1 MSTAENKA
9 ERETVKAVVMAGG
22 EGSRLRPLTS
32 NLPKPMVPIGN
43 QPIMEHIL
51 TLLKR
56 HGITEVIATIHYLG
70 DEIRSYFGD
79 GSDFGVDLQ
88 YSVETSPLGTAGSVK
103 RAEAMLREGT
113 FLIISGDALT
123 DCDLDKALEFHREK
137 RSKATIVLSRVPNP
151 LEFGVVITA
160 EDGRIE
166 RFLEK
171 PGWSEVFSDTVNTG
185 IYILEPEIFNRME
198 PNQPA
203 DWSADVFPQLLA
215 DGAPIYGYVMNEYW
229 CDIGSLSQYREAQ
242 EDLLSRRVNL
252 PIIGGEATSD
262 GSGRFVGP
270 NCTID
275 EEVHLIPPVCIG
287 RNCRIKRGARI
298 GPYSSIGDNAHIE
311 EEAHIERSVVW
322 DNVYIG
328 PNVGIHSATV
338 GSRCTIKRDTV
349 IREDAVV
356 GDRCF
361 IDVGCTIRPRI
372 KIWPDKSVERGSTV
386 TMSLVWGAR
395 WRASLFRELG
405 VAGLSNIEL
414 TPDFACRLAAAYG
427 STLQPGS
434 KVITSRDSTRS
445 SRMIKRAVI
454 AALLSAGCD
463 VLDLRSTALPIA
475 RHYIQASG
483 AAGAVNVRK
492 LPGNNRVTL
501 VELMDP
507 RGAYLSRS
515 AERKVESAFFRE
527 DYRRAD
533 PDALGT
539 IEFASRAVEE
549 YQADF
554 FRLLQGGEQGRR
566 LRIACDY
573 GFSSLATYYPA
584 MLGRLGVESI
594 AINSFND
601 AKRSPRTKEEVG
613 AHVENLKHIVGTL
626 SYDIGVLFLED
637 GERLV
642 LVDDRGEVIEGAT
655 LLAVFCAMVVRT
667 NPKAK
672 VALSVTAPSKLE
684 EYLRAGGAEVI
695 RTKADVRSLLT
706 GALEECVDFA
716 GDDRGGFMSPSLQA
730 GFDAPFAF
738 GKLVVMLQ
746 QTGLALGQVVAEV
759 PQFQLAY
766 EAVRVPWDAKGAVM
780 RRLAEESR
788 DGQVELFDGI
798 KIVENDSWVLVLPDA
813 LEPLV
818 HLYAESPNQD
828 HSKDLVADY
837 AKRIDE
843 FQAAAV

>member
-1 MSTAENKA
+1 
-9 ERETVKAVVMAGG
+9 MAGG
-22 EGSRLRPLTS
+22 EGSRLRPVTS
-32 NLPKPMVPIGN
+32 NLPKPLVPVGN

-56 HGITEVIATIHYLG
+56 HGITDVVATIHYLG

-79 GSDFGVDLQ
+79 GGDFGVEIE
-88 YSVETSPLGTAGSVK
+88 YAVETTPLGTAGSVK
-103 RAEAMLREGT
+103 RAEGLLKNGT

-123 DCDLDKALEFHREK
+123 DCDLLKALAFHREK
-137 RSKATIVLSRVPNP
+137 KSVATIVLSRVPNP

-185 IYILEPEIFNRME
+185 IYILEPEIFGYME
-198 PNQPA
+198 PGEAA
-203 DWSADVFPQLLA
+203 DWSADVFPKLLEA
-215 DGAPIYGYVMNEYW
+215 GAPLYGYVMNEYW

-252 PIIGGEATSD
+252 PIAGSETTSD
-262 GSGRFVGP
+262 GSGRFIGP

-275 EEVHLIPPVCIG
+275 EGVQLIPPVCIG
-287 RNCRIKRGARI
+287 RNCRVKRGARI
-298 GPYSSIGDNAHIE
+298 GPYTSIGDNAHVE

-322 DNVYIG
+322 DNAYIG
-328 PNVGIHSATV
+328 PNVGIHSAIV

-349 IREDAVV
+349 VREDAVI

-427 STLQPGS
+427 STLNPGS
-434 KVITSRDSTRS
+434 KVITCRDSTRS

-454 AALLSAGCD
+454 SALLSAGCD

-554 FRLLQGGEQGRR
+554 FRLLEGGEQGRR

-584 MLGRLGVESI
+584 MLGKLGVETI

-601 AKRSPRTKEEVG
+601 AKRSPRTREEV
-613 AHVENLKHIVGTL
+613 ASHVENLKHIVGTL
-626 SYDIGVLFLED
+626 NYDLGVLFLED
-637 GERLV
+637 GERLI
-642 LVDDRGEVIEGAT
+642 LVDDRGEVIEGAE
-655 LLAVFCAMVVRT
+655 LLAVFCAMVVQS
-667 NPKAK
+667 NPHAK

-684 EYLRAGGAEVI
+684 AYLRSRGAEVI
-695 RTKADVRSLLT
+695 CTKADVRSLLT
-706 GALEECVDFA
+706 GALENSVDFA

-746 QTGLALGQVVAEV
+746 RSGQALSEIVAEV
-759 PQFQLAY
+759 PRFQLAY
-766 EAVRVPWDAKGAVM
+766 EAVRVPWEAKGAVM

-788 DGQVELFDGI
+788 DSQVELFDGI
-798 KIVENDSWVLVLPDA
+798 KILEDDSWVLVLPDA

-818 HLYAESPNQD
+818 HFYGESQNQD

-843 FQAAAV
+843 FQAAV

>member
-1 MSTAENKA
+1 
-9 ERETVKAVVMAGG
+9 MAGG
-22 EGSRLRPLTS
+22 EGSRLRPVTS
-32 NLPKPMVPIGN
+32 NLPKPLVPIGN

-56 HGITEVIATIHYLG
+56 HGITDVVATVHYLA
-70 DEIRSYFGD
+70 DEIQGYFGD
-79 GSDFGVDLQ
+79 GSDFGVSLE
-88 YSVETSPLGTAGSVK
+88 YAVETSPLGTAGSVK
-103 RAEAMLREGT
+103 RAENLLGEGT
-113 FLIISGDALT
+113 FVIISGDALT
-123 DCDLDKALEFHREK
+123 DCDITKALEFHREK
-137 RSKATIVLSRVPNP
+137 KSLATLILSRVPNP
-151 LEFGVVITA
+151 LEFGVVITG
-160 EDGRIE
+160 EDGRVE

-185 IYILEPEIFNRME
+185 IYILEPEIFKGME
-198 PNQPA
+198 MNQPA
-203 DWSADVFPQLLA
+203 DWSGDVFPKLLEE
-215 DGAPIYGYVMNEYW
+215 GKPMYGYVMDGYW
-229 CDIGSLSQYREAQ
+229 CDVGSLAQYREAQ
-242 EDLLSRRVNL
+242 EDLMSRRVDL
-252 PIIGGEATSD
+252 PILGEDHSSD

-275 EEVHLIPPVCIG
+275 EGVQLIPPVCIG
-287 RNCRIKRGARI
+287 RNCRIKHGARV
-298 GPYSSIGDNAHIE
+298 GPYTSLGDNAYVE
-311 EEAHIERSVVW
+311 EDAHIERSVIW

-328 PNVGIHSATV
+328 PNVGIHSAIV
-338 GSRCTIKRDTV
+338 CSRSTIKRDTIV
-349 IREDAVV
+349 REDAVI

-361 IDVGCTIRPRI
+361 IDVGCTIRPQI

-405 VAGLSNIEL
+405 VAGLSNIEI

-475 RHYIQASG
+475 RHFIRAS
-483 AAGAVNVRK
+483 ASAGAVNIRK

-501 VELMDP
+501 LELMDT
-507 RGAYLSRS
+507 RGAYLSRA

-533 PDALGT
+533 PDTLGT

-554 FRLLQGGEQGRR
+554 FRLLERGELHRP

-594 AINSFND
+594 SINSFND
-601 AKRSPRTKEEVG
+601 AKRSPRSHEEVTT
-613 AHVENLKHIVGTL
+613 HVENLKSIVSTL
-626 SYDIGVLFLED
+626 NYDIGVLFLED

-642 LVDDRGEVIEGAT
+642 LIDDRGEVLEGAA
-655 LLAVFCAMVVRT
+655 LLAVFCTMVART
-667 NPKAK
+667 NPSAK
-672 VALSVTAPSKLE
+672 IAMTVTAPNKLE
-684 EYLRAGGAEVI
+684 EYLKSGGAEII
-695 RTKADVRSLLT
+695 RTRADVRSLLAS
-706 GALEECVDFA
+706 ALDGEVDFA
-716 GDDRGGFMSPSLQA
+716 GDDRGGFMTPALQA

-738 GKLVVMLQ
+738 GRLLGMLQ
-746 QTGLALGQVVAEV
+746 KTGLTLSEVAADI
-759 PQFQLAY
+759 PKFKLAY
-766 EAVRVPWDAKGAVM
+766 EAVRVPWEAKGAVM
-780 RRLAEESR
+780 RRIAEESR

-798 KIVENDSWVLVLPDA
+798 KVIDRDSWILVLPDA

-818 HLYAESPNQD
+818 HLYAESPDQA
-828 HSKDLVADY
+828 HSKHLIADY

-843 FQAAAV
+843 FQAAVAPA